1 MEATGSKSVFDAFKL
16 DRFDGSNFTRWKDK
30 LFFLLTELGVAY
42 LLLHDLAPI
51 PAPTDKDTDEIKAT
65 RKKREEDEVRCRGYI
80 LNALTDRLY
89 DLFRSIKSP
98 QEIWNA
104 LENKYTSEKQG
115 TDRFL
120 SMKFFEFR
128 MIDNKSIMDQVDEL
142 LVLVSRLKDL
152 KIEVS
157 DPLQVAAVI
166 AKLPTTWNGYRKKLL
181 HTSEDFTIDQ
191 LIKHIRIEEETRIR
205 ENKFAYESGS
215 KVNNLE
221 SKKTK
226 YSGKKRKFAETSPE
240 TFANKKKTKTCY
252 FCGKKGHY
260 KNECR
265 FFKRL
270 KVEGNVGQKTVSV
283 FERPSSPDIIA
294 MIADLKISM
303 ITECNMATSEKSA
316 DW

>member
-1 MEATGSKSVFDAFKL
+1 MEATGSKSIFDAFKL
-16 DRFDGSNFTRWKDK
+16 DRFDGINFTRWKDK

-42 LLLHDLAPI
+42 LLLHDLPPI

-89 DLFRSIKSP
+89 DLFHSIKSP

-104 LENKYTSEKQG
+104 LENKYTSEKQ
-115 TDRFL
+115 
-120 SMKFFEFR
+120 
-128 MIDNKSIMDQVDEL
+128 
-142 LVLVSRLKDL
+142 VSRLKDL

-157 DPLQVAAVI
+157 DPLQVVVVI

-181 HTSEDFTIDQ
+181 HTYEDFTIDQ
-191 LIKHIRIEEETRIR
+191 LIKHIRIEEETQIR
-205 ENKFAYESGS
+205 ENKFAYESDS
-215 KVNNLE
+215 NVNNIE
-221 SKKTK
+221 SKKIK
-226 YSGKKRKFAETSPE
+226 YSGKKRKFAETSSE

-270 KVEGNVGQKTVSV
+270 MVEGNVGQKT
-283 FERPSSPDIIA
+283 
-294 MIADLKISM
+294 
-303 ITECNMATSEKSA
+303 ECF
-316 DW
+316 